1 MTTHL
6 SRWGEH
12 GPRPQPLDHNAEL
25 FGAMV
30 LTESIDAACSPP
42 AAWALVADIA
52 RIGEF
57 SPECVGTRWLDGA
70 TGLAVGARFEGT
82 NRVEYGEDEVVWI
95 RLCTVTGLETGDRFS
110 YTVGDRYDGTP
121 ACEWEFL
128 VADRPGGCAITQT
141 FRHLADGL
149 SGLRVEAD
157 SRPDEAAE
165 VIARRSSDLRAGMR
179 QTLERMRGVLEP
191 STSD

>member
-1 MTTHL
+1 MCLGTTAG
-6 SRWGEH
+6 RDAC
-12 GPRPQPLDHNAEL
+12 QTAA
-25 FGAMV
+25 GAGAGV
-30 LTESIDAACSPP
+30 A
-42 AAWALVADIA
+42 AAWALVSDIA

-57 SPECVGTRWLDGA
+57 SPECVGAQWLDGA
-70 TGLAVGARFEGT
+70 AGLAIGARFEGT
-82 NRVEYGEDEVVWI
+82 NRVEYVEDEAVWI
-95 RLCTVTGLETGDRFS
+95 RPCTVTGVVAGVRFS

-121 ACEWEFL
+121 AREWEFL
-128 VADRPGGCAITQT
+128 VADRPDGCVITQT

-157 SRPDEAAE
+157 ARPDEAAE

>member
-12 GPRPQPLDHNAEL
+12 GARPQPLASNTGL
-25 FGAMV
+25 FGALT
-30 LTESIDAACSPP
+30 LTESLDVSCPP
-42 AAWALVADIA
+42 AAAWALVSDIA

-70 TGLAVGARFEGT
+70 TGLAVGSRFEGT
-82 NRVEYGEDEVVWI
+82 NRVEYGEDEVIWI
-95 RLCTVTGLETGDRFS
+95 RPCTVTGVDTGVRFS

-121 ACEWEFL
+121 AGEWEFL
-128 VADRPGGCAITQT
+128 VADRPGGCAVTQT

-149 SGLRVEAD
+149 SGLRAEAD
-157 SRPDEAAE
+157 EHPDAAAD
-165 VIARRSSDLRAGMR
+165 VIARRSVELRAGMR
-179 QTLERMRGVLEP
+179 QTLDRMRAVLE
-191 STSD
+191 